1 LWLPAQMACLRA
13 LAQSDPRKALEEV
26 KRIDPAARKL
36 FPQIF
41 PIYEL
46 DLLVF
51 SLRDASAEDLARRI
65 AFESHDAEVAT
76 LAKIRI
82 GDLYRLTGRIKPAI
96 EQYQSVQKQ
105 ISDET
110 GGRKVPAQDRA
121 YSIAVED
128 LLENGLRIEAAEKLR
143 KWELGH
149 PMAKF
154 DSDFLLLR
162 GRMLNAFGRWS
173 EALVELDSFKNV
185 QPDSPYEIDADFQRA
200 EALNSLGK
208 TDEAQNIWKDISTK
222 YPRHELAGPSK
233 ARLAKP

>member
-1 LWLPAQMACLRA
+1 
-13 LAQSDPRKALEEV
+13 V

-36 FPQIF
+36 HEQIF
-41 PIYEL
+41 SMYEL

-51 SLRDASAEDLARRI
+51 SLRDAAAVDLARRI
-65 AFESHDAEVAT
+65 AFEAHDPEVAT

-82 GDLYRLTGRIKPAI
+82 GDHYRLTNRIKSAI

-105 ISDET
+105 IADET

-121 YSIAVED
+121 CSIAVED
-128 LLENGLRIEAAEKLR
+128 LLENGQRIEASDKLR

-154 DSDFLLLR
+154 DSDYLLLR

-173 EALVELDSFKNV
+173 EALVELDSFKNM
-185 QPDSPYEIDADFQRA
+185 QPDSPYEIAANFQRA
-200 EALNSLGK
+200 EALNALGK
-208 TDEAQNIWKDISTK
+208 VDEAQRIWKEISTK
-222 YPRHELAGPSK
+222 YPHHELAAPSK